1 MEMEKEVKKKRRIT
15 QFIMLGVM
23 LLLMVLIVSMYPEP
37 RVSQALS
44 HKQTAKAISK
54 LSIRATRAD

>member
-1 MEMEKEVKKKRRIT
+1 
-15 QFIMLGVM
+15 M